1 MADYRL
7 TPAAKSDL
15 IDIWN
20 YTVNTW
26 GEVQAEKY
34 LLEIQTALEHLA
46 ANPEIGKQRPEIAIG
61 YYSFP
66 VEKHMIFY
74 LCSNGFIDIIAVLHG
89 RMDINKNL
97 L

>member
-1 MADYRL
+1 MDDYRL

-15 IDIWN
+15 IQIWN
-20 YTVNTW
+20 YTLESW
-26 GEVQAEKY
+26 SGAQAEKY
-34 LLEIQTALEHLA
+34 LLDLQTALETLA
-46 ANPEIGKQRPEIAIG
+46 ANPDLGRHRPEISPG

-66 VEKHMIFY
+66 VGKHIIFY
-74 LCSNGFIDIIAVLHG
+74 LRSGSFIDIIAVLHG